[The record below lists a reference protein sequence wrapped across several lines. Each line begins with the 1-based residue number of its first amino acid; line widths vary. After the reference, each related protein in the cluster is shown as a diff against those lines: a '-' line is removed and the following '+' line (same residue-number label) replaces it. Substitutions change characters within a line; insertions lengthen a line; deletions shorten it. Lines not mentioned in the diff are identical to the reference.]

1 MYKIGVFDSGV
12 GGQSVADAIVQ
23 AFPDD
28 KIIYKNDTKNVPYG
42 TKPPEELYKLVFP
55 ILQSLAEQVDVIVIA
70 CNTIS
75 TLFANKL
82 RNVIVVPII
91 ALDPMIKPATEQTKT
106 GVVAVCATPATL
118 GSERYS
124 WLKDK
129 YASDIVVLEPNCSN
143 WSSLIESNSMNMGLI
158 RNMVEGVCGGGADVI
173 VLACTHY
180 HWIEQDIK
188 AVASKYGASVIQP
201 EQAIVKQVRR
211 VLGRLR

>member
-12 GGQSVADAIVQ
+12 GGQSVADAITQ

-28 KIIYKNDTKNVPYG
+28 KIIFKNDTKNVPYG

-55 ILQSLAEQVDVIVIA
+55 ILQNLAEQVDVIVIA

-82 RNVIVVPII
+82 RNVIGVPII

-118 GSERYS
+118 GSDRYS
-124 WLKDK
+124 WLKSE
-129 YASDIVVLEPNCSN
+129 YAPDTVVLEPNCSN
-143 WSSLIESNSMNMGLI
+143 WSSLIESNSMNMELI
-158 RNMVEGVCGGGADVI
+158 RNMVEGVCGEGADVI